1 MLGRVGS
8 WGREET
14 IFAGGTWHLKP
25 GKEENGPMVEWG
37 TWGSCRSPARPSSEM
52 EVACNRV
59 VAVEEIRS
67 DWFGG
72 QFCVC
77 AAEVSI
83 GGYFLK
89 EN

>member
-1 MLGRVGS
+1 M
-8 WGREET
+8 
-14 IFAGGTWHLKP
+14 
-25 GKEENGPMVEWG
+25 
-37 TWGSCRSPARPSSEM
+37 
-52 EVACNRV
+52 ACNRV